1 MSAIFINYRT
11 GDEES
16 SAVLIERE
24 LSRRFGSD
32 QVFRASKSI
41 PLGADFTQALP
52 AAVRK
57 SEVLIAVIGSRWL
70 GAVNEQGGT
79 RLRDESDWTRRE
91 ILEAFDHGMPVIP
104 VLIGDTPR
112 LRGSDLPPELAT
124 LADRQYY
131 RLYHRSA
138 EANLRTLGDE
148 LAARVSSLID
158 LDRPQK
164 ALAQDTDD
172 GRGLMTMQAG
182 DHSHQQ
188 TGGTSTF
195 LYDPRGPVHT
205 GTGNQFNGGNVNYV
219 AGDNRGKVR
228 QRFGPGHKRPDDER

>member
-1 MSAIFINYRT
+1 MPAIFINYRT

-41 PLGADFTQALP
+41 PLGEDFTQALP

-57 SEVLIAVIGSRWL
+57 SEVLIAVIGFRWL
-70 GAVNEQGGT
+70 SASNEQGRT
-79 RLRDESDWTRRE
+79 RLHDESYWTRRE
-91 ILEAFDHGMPVIP
+91 ILQAFDHGMPVIP

-112 LRGSDLPPELAT
+112 LRRSDLPPELAT

-148 LAARVSSLID
+148 LAARVPSLID
-158 LDRPQK
+158 LDHPEDP
-164 ALAQDTDD
+164 APGASD
-172 GRGLMTMQAG
+172 GRGGTRLRAG
-182 DHSHQQ
+182 DHAHQQ
-188 TGGTSTF
+188 TGGTHTVVNNAQ
-195 LYDPRGPVHT
+195 GPVHT
-205 GTGNQFNGGNVNYV
+205 GTGNQFNGSNVHYV
-219 AGDNRGKVR
+219 AGDNRGKMR
-228 QRFGPGHKRPDDER
+228 QRFGSGRERPDDER